1 MKCLLHD
8 QFEYKVKLKKITGKI
23 NFTIEIE
30 IEIEILSW
38 NER

>member
-8 QFEYKVKLKKITGKI
+8 QIEYKVKLKKITGKI
-23 NFTIEIE
+23 KFK